1 MIGKVLE
8 AKNLYKAQRK
18 VERNKG
24 ACGVDGMKTTELAA
38 YIAEHRDDL
47 LSSIRTHR
55 YVPDPILV
63 VSIPK
68 GMGKTRL
75 LGIPTVVARWLQQ
88 SVNQQ
93 LMVKFEYEFEQIG
106 RASCRE
112 RG

>member
-1 MIGKVLE
+1 MIEKVLE

-38 YIAEHRDDL
+38 YIAKHCDDL

-55 YVPDPILV
+55 YVPDPILG

-68 GMGKTRL
+68 GMGKIRL
-75 LGIPTVVARWLQQ
+75 LGIPTVVDRDRKSTRLNSSHVRISYA
-88 SVNQQ
+88 V
-93 LMVKFEYEFEQIG
+93 F
-106 RASCRE
+106 C
-112 RG
+112 